1 MGFLVDKMIKN
12 EFLYWSSSQLVKAF
26 KAKKLSPVEVIQ
38 ASINRAQE
46 IQPTCNAITEYFE
59 EKALNIAKEAELSYL
74 GKSHKPRLLE
84 GIPLAVKEEF
94 ALEGSYRT
102 SASFIYKDR
111 VDNYTDVYI
120 KRLLNGG
127 CIPVFKTTTP
137 EFCLLGTTWSDLHGI
152 TKNPW
157 NTKYTPGG
165 SSGGS
170 GVALATGC
178 STIASG
184 SDIGGSI
191 RIPASACGVFGYKP
205 PYGRNPEVSY
215 MNLDYYSHSGP
226 MARSTEDIIL
236 MQSLTSGKDIQDI
249 ASLPS
254 PEDFDWNHN
263 LKNLKIAW
271 SDHLCGFNVEE
282 DVLNNLHRSIK
293 LFTENGAIAENVN
306 LDWPDDIID
315 ATEIYLNSLWGTSLF
330 EEAKGKEDMLCT
342 YTKKYIDHS
351 KQRSLSDLIY
361 CNKVAWDTYSKF
373 GPMMDNYDVFIC
385 PTNAVTGIPA
395 NHGYPN
401 LNYEFNGKIKKA
413 KEDGDETMWLTT
425 PFNMLSRL
433 PVMSVPNGFSS
444 NGVPTGMQ
452 IVGKAY
458 DDNSVFRASLGYE
471 KINDW
476 LFNKKNRPNI

>member
-1 MGFLVDKMIKN
+1 MDDQ
-12 EFLYWSSSQLVKAF
+12 EYLYWNSSQLIHAYN
-26 KAKKLSPVEVIQ
+26 KKDLSPVDVIE
-38 ASINRAQE
+38 ASIKRARK
-46 IQPTCNAITEYFE
+46 IQPICNAITEFFE
-59 EKALNIAKEAELSYL
+59 EKAINIAKEAERSYL

-102 SASFIYKDR
+102 SGSFIHKDR
-111 VDNYTDVYI
+111 IDNYTDVYI

-137 EFCLLGTTWSDLHGI
+137 EFCLLGTTWSDLHGV

-205 PYGRNPEVSY
+205 PYGRNPEVPY

-226 MARSTEDIIL
+226 MARSTKDIIL
-236 MQSLTSGKDIQDI
+236 MQSLTTGKHIQDI

-254 PEDFDWNHN
+254 PEVFDGKHN

-271 SDHLCGFNVEE
+271 SDHLCGFDVEN
-282 DVLNNLHRSIK
+282 DILTNLKKSIK
-293 LFTENGAIAENVN
+293 FFSDHGAITEYVE
-306 LDWPDDIID
+306 LDLPDDLLD
-315 ATEIYLNSLWGTSLF
+315 AAGMYLSCLWGTSLK
-330 EEAKGKEDMLCT
+330 EEAADKNDLLSP
-342 YTKKYIDHS
+342 YTKKFIDLS
-351 KQRSLSDLIY
+351 KSRTLSDFNY
-361 CNKVAWDTYSKF
+361 CNKVAWDSYAKLGPIMEKF
-373 GPMMDNYDVFIC
+373 DVFIC

-401 LNYEFNGKIKKA
+401 LDYEFNGKIKKTEEA
-413 KEDGDETMWLTT
+413 GDETMWLTT

-433 PVMSVPNGFSS
+433 PVMSVPNGFAS

-471 KINDW
+471 KNNDW
-476 LFNKKNRPNI
+476 LFSKKNRPNI